1 VAFLSL
7 LTAMFVNYKINNEG
21 WGEVILIGLIL
32 TLDIITLPYKF
43 VLFLRDYRYKLFN
56 SLSRKNK
63 V

>member
-1 VAFLSL
+1 VAFLGL

-43 VLFLRDYRYKLFN
+43 ALFLRDHRYKFFN
-56 SLSRKNK
+56 
-63 V
+63 